1 MALFVNSDLN
11 CKLVESMTLV
21 MDDLFE
27 CVTVEID
34 MEKKKNCIVTCEYRS
49 PGSKVEAFNDSLEEL
64 LSKVKE
70 QKIFIVCGDFNID
83 LLSSPRNK

>member
-1 MALFVNSDLN
+1 MVHS
-11 CKLVESMTLV
+11 ESMSLV
-21 MDDLFE
+21 INDLFE
-27 CVTVEID
+27 CVTVQID
-34 MEKKKNCIVTCEYRS
+34 MEKRRNVLVPCVYKT